1 MAQHGNTVD
10 ISDLNDSREI
20 IIDDT
25 GTVTLPPDLLAQIG
39 GSGRFEIPAA
49 EQNEISF
56 SRVEDERV
64 EIEEN
69 SELVLSPICPA
80 CKHDYKKEKIQMCPE
95 CGSSRPMVSA
105 D

>member
-1 MAQHGNTVD
+1 MAQ
-10 ISDLNDSREI
+10 
-20 IIDDT
+20 
-25 GTVTLPPDLLAQIG
+25 P
-39 GSGRFEIPAA
+39 
-49 EQNEISF
+49 NEISF